1 MPRIWLI
8 RRSRSSRRYST
19 MLANIM
25 RSTRIGCS
33 SRSSASRRRPS
44 SGTAARL
51 ARGEG
56 EHGAAGAAVVEVDV
70 AGAARQ
76 DALLRQPVADE
87 LHGRPL
93 RADDDPALRLL
104 VEAERG
110 DAVLGAVED
119 GGLRGGRRAGE
130 PGGEALERPAVA
142 FDQPLEL
149 RHVAALER
157 ALQVLVRERI
167 DLDHDEAA
175 PRVLAPGTP
184 LRGERQVLETV
195 VQAVECAAQS
205 AQPARRTRR
214 LRRLDAQSG
223 RIGERAG
230 AAHGTNP
237 ESRRSSSRGSIGLAK

>member
-1 MPRIWLI
+1 
-8 RRSRSSRRYST
+8 
-19 MLANIM
+19 
-25 RSTRIGCS
+25 
-33 SRSSASRRRPS
+33 
-44 SGTAARL
+44 AAEVLEQGLRL
-51 ARGEG
+51 ARGER
-56 EHGAAGAAVVEVDV
+56 EHGAAGAAVEEVDV
-70 AGAARQ
+70 AGAAIE
-76 DALLRQPVADE
+76 DAVLGKPVADE

-104 VEAERG
+104 VEAEGG

-119 GGLRGGRRAGE
+119 GGLRGGRRAGQSGRE
-130 PGGEALERPAVA
+130 PAKLPAVLLDEALEV
-142 FDQPLEL
+142 

-157 ALQVLVRERI
+157 ALEVLVRERI

-175 PRVLAPGTP
+175 PRVLAPGAA